1 MVTKSGSLGAV
12 ELPIWVSEVED
23 KPAPQP
29 LLLVQAFVNTWD
41 AGPGTDLLAG
51 LDTAAGWLRA
61 AGLVDASGEVTP
73 DGLRQAREVREAL
86 RALIAANSGFP
97 APGPAEL
104 APLGELARASTPR
117 LDVAPDGQILLAGGP
132 PGTLASGLAG
142 LLIIVRDAQRQGT
155 WPRLKACR
163 NPDCQWAF
171 YDRSHAR
178 RGAWCDM
185 ATCGNKM
192 KNRNLRARQRG

>member
-1 MVTKSGSLGAV
+1 MSPGTLDAV
-12 ELPIWVSEVED
+12 ALPTWVRDNES

-29 LLLVQAFVNTWD
+29 LLLVQAFVNTRD
-41 AGPGTDLLAG
+41 ADTGTDLLASVPAG
-51 LDTAAGWLRA
+51 AGWLSQ
-61 AGLVDASGEVTP
+61 AGLVGGPGAVTAG
-73 DGLRQAREVREAL
+73 GLRQAREVREGL
-86 RALIAANSGFP
+86 RALLAHNSGGP
-97 APGPAEL
+97 VPGPAEL
-104 APLGELARASTPR
+104 APLGALARASQPR
-117 LDVAPDGQILLAGGP
+117 LEIAQDGQILLAGGP

-142 LLIIVRDAQRQGT
+142 LLLIVRDAQQQGD

-185 ATCGNKM
+185 ATCGNM
-192 KNRNLRARQRG
+192 IKNRNLRARQRS